1 MKRPWEVLAAG
12 YVLGELTAGAG
23 ISVQAAAVMLA
34 VCFALDFFLF
44 SGGTGKHRAA
54 VLMLTGAFFVGALRM
69 TVELRPMP
77 AEAEPLSLQPVPAD
91 EESLSLRINAME
103 RKKGQLVL
111 TCGDTLLYMPEGLCG
126 GADGR
131 REPEI
136 GNRIE
141 VFGKI
146 SAFPPATNPGQFDAE
161 SFYRA
166 KGLRRRMYVTGFR
179 ITDGRCAPVR
189 QFLYRVRTYCISL
202 LYRGCEPEDAAF
214 LSAVLFGDR
223 SGLGE
228 DFLELYRKNGIAHL
242 LAVSGLHVSILGLGF
257 YHSLRKGGCGFAV
270 SGALAGGFLVLYGLL
285 TGAGTSV
292 TRAVIMLLLLFLA
305 EWEGRTYDLRTAAC
319 IAAVSQLLVHP
330 FELYQCGFQLS
341 FLAVLAIG
349 GPADTLIRGFE
360 IRNNVLRSLVVS
372 LSVTL
377 CTLPV
382 IAYWF
387 FAVPVYAPFL
397 NLLVIPLMGWIL
409 GAGLVV
415 LLFAVLCFPAFPG
428 AGVLPAAAFPMPA
441 GAGAGTLSASAG
453 ALPEALYFC
462 LRTAEGVVHRLLQ
475 VNALLC
481 SLTER
486 IPCARVL
493 TGRPASLQ
501 ILAYVLLL
509 CGSYARIRR
518 ILNLRETR
526 KKEERKA
533 GEEEIVIRHT
543 RPGENL
549 RSACRNR
556 PERDDE
562 GCLASAALLLLTA
575 ILCLAPYRPRK
586 PEIWFLDVGQGDG
599 IAVLYRDSCVLVDGG
614 SSSEREPGKN
624 ILEPFLESKAVSR
637 VETVFLT
644 HADQDHING
653 TEYLLSAPD
662 GPEIGQV
669 VLNAAA

>member
-34 VCFALDFFLF
+34 VCFALDFFGETV
-44 SGGTGKHRAA
+44 SGKYRAA
-54 VLMLTGAFFVGALRM
+54 VLLLTGAFFAGALRM

-77 AEAEPLSLQPVPAD
+77 AESESLSLQPVPGD
-91 EESLSLRINAME
+91 EESLSLRIDAME

-146 SAFPPATNPGQFDAE
+146 SAFPQATNPGQFDAE

-242 LAVSGLHVSILGLGF
+242 LAISGLHVSILGLGF
-257 YHSLRKGGCGFAV
+257 YHSLQKGGCGFAV
-270 SGALAGGFLVLYGLL
+270 SGALAGGFLVLYGFL

-319 IAAVSQLLVHP
+319 IAAVSQLLIHP

-428 AGVLPAAAFPMPA
+428 AGALPAAAFPMPYLKIVFHIHQPFFSSIEISPKFLSCSTVTLLSLMSSNIA
-441 GAGAGTLSASAG
+441 RKLTTLSIFSAFLPKRLENKILPLPVIERQIDLILSFTERLSLCRMWVIFALISVKRCSLRSFIRATASLNSSISNVCSAG
-453 ALPEALYFC
+453 FNEIPSCFAVEA
-462 LRTAEGVVHRLLQ
+462 
-475 VNALLC
+475 
-481 SLTER
+481 
-486 IPCARVL
+486 
-493 TGRPASLQ
+493 
-501 ILAYVLLL
+501 
-509 CGSYARIRR
+509 
-518 ILNLRETR
+518 
-526 KKEERKA
+526 
-533 GEEEIVIRHT
+533 
-543 RPGENL
+543 
-549 RSACRNR
+549 
-556 PERDDE
+556 
-562 GCLASAALLLLTA
+562 
-575 ILCLAPYRPRK
+575 
-586 PEIWFLDVGQGDG
+586 
-599 IAVLYRDSCVLVDGG
+599 
-614 SSSEREPGKN
+614 
-624 ILEPFLESKAVSR
+624 
-637 VETVFLT
+637 
-644 HADQDHING
+644 
-653 TEYLLSAPD
+653 
-662 GPEIGQV
+662 
-669 VLNAAA
+669 